1 MTTAVQV
8 LTCRTIDSPI
18 GPLTL
23 AGVGATL
30 TRLVIAG
37 QRREPDHRRWE
48 PDGQAFGDAVAQL
61 HAYFGGDLTAF
72 DLDVNLAGT
81 EFQRRVWAGV
91 QSIPYGQTRS
101 YAQVAAQIG
110 SPGACRAVGLA
121 VGRNPVPIIVACHRV
136 VGSAGNLTGYVGGMD
151 RKRTLLARETGDL
164 LSPAPRPGRRPRVGP
179 ERG

>member
-1 MTTAVQV
+1 LAAEGKGIMTTAVQA

-23 AGVGATL
+23 AGMGATL

-37 QRREPDHRRWE
+37 QRREPDRNGWE
-48 PDGQAFGDAVAQL
+48 SDEWAFPDAVAQL
-61 HAYFGGDLTAF
+61 RAYFDGELTEF
-72 DLDVNLAGT
+72 DLDAELAGT
-81 EFQRRVWAGV
+81 QFQRRVWTAV

-101 YAQVAAQIG
+101 YAEVAAQIG
-110 SPGACRAVGLA
+110 SPGASRAVGLA

-151 RKRTLLARETGDL
+151 RKKVLLAHE
-164 LSPAPRPGRRPRVGP
+164 GR
-179 ERG
+179 